1 MLRPVFSCLFLLVTA
16 LISQAQGIRGTIK
29 NANGEVLPYAAVVV
43 KNTTAGTISNTEGRY
58 ELPLAPGRYDLAF
71 QYLGFQTQQKS
82 VEVKSGGPAG
92 RFETIDVV
100 MTEQAFR
107 LQEVQARSN
116 NEDPAYTIMRRA
128 IAKSKFHQLQV
139 NSYTARV
146 YGKGSF
152 TVESIPKLIE
162 KMAGKQLKEAE
173 QEANFKVGVPS
184 VFESVAEVS
193 FQQPNTY
200 RRRLIASRNSQTNE
214 LIPAQ
219 FSMGSFYRPEIN
231 NAVSPLSP
239 KAFAYY
245 KFEYEG
251 TFREQSTEISKIR
264 VTPRSWGEGV
274 FRGVIYIIE
283 NTWALHSLQ
292 LEQVLQQ
299 GFTINLRQT
308 YTPIQ
313 SVWMPV
319 NGRFTFK
326 GSFFGVQ
333 GSGEAVVS
341 YQYRDLKINPAFIED
356 VQVVDEKKFKPETT
370 LSKRDVKGQSLDEL
384 VKKQKEFS
392 TKNLRQMMKEY
403 EKREVKERKERKEEV
418 EVIRNDSTSID
429 SLAGK
434 RSTTYWDSLR
444 SVPLT
449 TAEIRSYV
457 RNDSLKIVREV
468 KAKKDSVKVAKKDST
483 KSTSSFKIMQLVEG
497 ANWRLGNR
505 TNLRYDSPLS
515 NPFGSF
521 GYNTVEGYWL
531 QAGLKLNIRG
541 GAVDSTRKG
550 KFPQYKPGPAWTV
563 GGLARYRIAGP
574 GFNSNHVI
582 GYGLAQYAY
591 KNTII
596 GVQAG
601 RYVSQLNADKP
612 ISDAL
617 NTITTLLFEQNFLKE
632 YQKDFIRI
640 SADLK
645 PIKDRLT
652 VSGSLEYAERT
663 ELFNYREDLRPLIS
677 WRNRVYTPNRVD
689 NAEVGSSAF
698 PVHQALVLN
707 LLATARLGSPR
718 FYVRNGK
725 RYSRPN
731 NDAPLLSLNYR
742 KGISGI
748 GNTRLFGVGPTGPSA
763 DFDFIQARI
772 SHSFETGIRSRLSY
786 NLSAG
791 AFMNDRVVY
800 FPDFRHFAG
809 NQFFLQQGDPVSIF
823 RLLPYYQYSTGKRF
837 AVAHVLGEFRKF
849 LLTQLT
855 IARLVDLKENVFV
868 HYLATPNSRN
878 YTEVGYGLNGL
889 IPKVF
894 PFFRLEVISQ
904 FQDFKYKGLG
914 FRVGTTLNFGR

>member
-1 MLRPVFSCLFLLVTA
+1 MFRLFLVC
-16 LISQAQGIRGTIK
+16 LIPLFSIFNSQAQGIRGTIK
-29 NANGEVLPYAAVVV
+29 NANGDVLPYAAVVV
-43 KNTTAGTISNTEGRY
+43 KNTTARSADAGTISNTEGRY
-58 ELPLAPGRYDLAF
+58 ELPLAPGRYDLVF

-82 VEVKSGGPAG
+82 VEVKNA
-92 RFETIDVV
+92 FETIDVV

-173 QEANFKVGVPS
+173 QEANFKVGVPN

-251 TFREQSTEISKIR
+251 TFREQGTEISKIR

-313 SVWMPV
+313 NVWMPV

-326 GSFFGVQ
+326 GSFFGVK
-333 GSGEAVVS
+333 GGGDAVVS
-341 YQYRDLKINPAFIED
+341 YQYRNLKVNPAFVED
-356 VQVVDEKKFKPETT
+356 VQVVDEKKFKPETS

-403 EKREVKERKERKEEV
+403 EKRDAKERKERKEDV
-418 EVIRNDSTSID
+418 EVVRNDSTSID

-434 RSTTYWDSLR
+434 RSTAYWDSLR

-483 KSTSSFKIMQLVEG
+483 KGNSSFKIMQLVEG

-505 TNLRYDSPLS
+505 TNLRYDSPLGD
-515 NPFGSF
+515 PFGGT

-541 GAVDSTRKG
+541 GAVDTTKKG
-550 KFPQYKPGPAWTV
+550 KYPQYKPGPAWTI
-563 GGLARYRIAGP
+563 GGLARYRIAGS
-574 GFNSNHVI
+574 GFNRNHLI

-601 RYVSQLNADKP
+601 RYVSQLNPDKP
-612 ISDAL
+612 VSDAL

-632 YQKDFIRI
+632 YEKDFIRL

-652 VSGSLEYAERT
+652 VSGSLEYAQRT
-663 ELFNYREDLRPLIS
+663 ELANYREDLRPWIN
-677 WRNRVYTPNRVD
+677 WRNRVFTPNRVE
-689 NAEVGSSAF
+689 NNEVGTSAF
-698 PVHQALVLN
+698 PVHQAFVLN

-718 FYVRNGK
+718 FYVRNGR

-731 NDAPLLSLNYR
+731 KDAPLLSLNYR
-742 KGISGI
+742 KGM
-748 GNTRLFGVGPTGPSA
+748 A
-763 DFDFIQARI
+763 DVDYDFLQARI
-772 SHSFETGIRSRLSY
+772 SQSFETGIRSRLSY

-791 AFMNDRVVY
+791 AFVNDKAVY

-837 AVAHVLGEFRKF
+837 AEVHVLGEFRKF

-855 IARLVDLKENVFV
+855 IARLVALKENVFV
-868 HYLATPNSRN
+868 HYLATPSSKN

-904 FQDFKYKGLG
+904 FQDFNYKGLG

>member
-1 MLRPVFSCLFLLVTA
+1 MFRPFLVCLLL
-16 LISQAQGIRGTIK
+16 LISVLNSRAQGIRGTIK
-29 NANGEVLPYAAVVV
+29 NANGEVLPYAAIVV
-43 KNTTAGTISNTEGRY
+43 KNTTVRSADAGTISNTEGRY
-58 ELPLAPGRYDLAF
+58 ELPLAPGRYDLVF

-82 VEVKSGGPAG
+82 VEVKSGGY
-92 RFETIDVV
+92 ETIDVL

-107 LQEVQARSN
+107 LQEVQARST

-219 FSMGSFYRPEIN
+219 FGMGSFYNSEIN

-251 TFREQSTEISKIR
+251 TFREQGTEISKIR

-274 FRGVIYIIE
+274 FRGVVYIIE

-308 YTPIQ
+308 YTPVQ
-313 SVWMPV
+313 NVWMPV

-326 GSFFGVQ
+326 GSFFGVK
-333 GSGEAVVS
+333 GAGEAVIS
-341 YQYRDLKINPAFIED
+341 YQYRNLKVNPAFVDD
-356 VQVVDEKKFKPETT
+356 VQVVDEKKFKPETS
-370 LSKRDVKGQSLDEL
+370 LSKREVKEQSLDEL

-403 EKREVKERKERKEEV
+403 EKRETKERKERKEEV
-418 EVIRNDSTSID
+418 EVVRNDSTSID

-434 RSTTYWDSLR
+434 RSTAYWDSLR

-457 RNDSLKIVREV
+457 RNDSLKIVREI
-468 KAKKDSVKVAKKDST
+468 KAQKDSVKVAKKDST
-483 KSTSSFKIMQLVEG
+483 KSNSSFKIMQLVEG

-505 TNLRYDSPLS
+505 VNLRFDSPLGD
-515 NPFGSF
+515 PFGGS

-541 GAVDSTRKG
+541 GAVDTLKKG
-550 KFPQYKPGPAWTV
+550 KRPQYKPGPNWTV
-563 GGLARYRIAGP
+563 GGLARLRLAGE
-574 GFNSNHVI
+574 GFDLQRVI

-591 KNTII
+591 KNTVID
-596 GVQAG
+596 VQAG
-601 RYVSQLNADKP
+601 RYVSQLNPDKP
-612 ISDAL
+612 IGDAM
-617 NTITTLLFEQNFLKE
+617 NTITTKLFEQNFLKE
-632 YQKDFIRI
+632 YQKNFARL

-652 VSGSLEYAERT
+652 LTGSLEYAERM
-663 ELFNYREDLRPLIS
+663 ELFNYREDLRPWIN
-677 WRNRVYTPNRVD
+677 WRNRVFTPNRVEND
-689 NAEVGSSAF
+689 EVGSSAF
-698 PVHQALVLN
+698 PVHQAFVLN

-718 FYVRNGK
+718 FYVRNGR

-742 KGISGI
+742 KGM
-748 GNTRLFGVGPTGPSA
+748 A
-763 DFDFIQARI
+763 DVDYDFLQARI
-772 SHSFETGIRSRLSY
+772 SQSVETGIRSRLSY

-791 AFMNDRVVY
+791 AFVNDKAVY

-837 AVAHVLGEFRKF
+837 AEAHVLGEFRKF

-855 IARLVDLKENVFV
+855 VARLVDLKENVFV
-868 HYLATPNSRN
+868 HYLATPSSRN

>member
-1 MLRPVFSCLFLLVTA
+1 MFRLSFVYLLL
-16 LISQAQGIRGTIK
+16 LISVLTTHAQGIRGSIK
-29 NANGEVLPYAAVVV
+29 NDKGDVLPYAAIVV
-43 KNTTAGTISNTEGRY
+43 KNTTSGTISNTEGRY
-58 ELPLAPGRYDLAF
+58 ELPLAPGRYELVF

-82 VEVKSGGPAG
+82 VDVKSGGVASG
-92 RFETIDVV
+92 FETVDVV

-107 LQEVQARSN
+107 LQEVQARST

-146 YGKGSF
+146 YGKGTF
-152 TVESIPKLIE
+152 IVESIPKLIE

-173 QEANFKVGVPS
+173 QEANFKVGVPN

-219 FSMGSFYRPEIN
+219 FGMGSFYRPEIN

-251 TFREQSTEISKIR
+251 TFREQTGGNPVEISKIR

-283 NTWALHSLQ
+283 NSWALHSLQ

-313 SVWMPV
+313 NVWMPV
-319 NGRFTFK
+319 NGRLSFK
-326 GSFFGVQ
+326 GSFFGVK
-333 GSGEAVVS
+333 GGGEGVVS
-341 YQYRDLKINPAFIED
+341 YQYRNLKINPAFVDE
-356 VQVVDEKKFKPETT
+356 VVVVDEKKFKPETP

-384 VKKQKEFS
+384 VKNQKEFS
-392 TKNLRQMMKEY
+392 TKNLRQMMKQY
-403 EKREVKERKERKEEV
+403 EKQEAKERKERKEDV
-418 EVIRNDSTSID
+418 AVVRNDSTSID

-434 RSTTYWDSLR
+434 RTTIYWDSLR

-449 TAEIRSYV
+449 KAEIRSYV
-457 RNDSLKIVREV
+457 RNDSLKIIREV

-483 KSTSSFKIMQLVEG
+483 KSSSSVNIKQLWEG

-515 NPFGSF
+515 DPFGSS

-541 GAVDSTRKG
+541 GAVDTLARPSVKG
-550 KFPQYKPGPAWTV
+550 DKRPQYKPGPTWTI
-563 GGLARYRIAGP
+563 GGLARLRLAGE
-574 GFNSNHVI
+574 GFDSQRVI

-591 KNTII
+591 KNTVI

-601 RYVSQLNADKP
+601 RYVSQLNPEKP
-612 ISDAL
+612 IGDAL

-652 VSGSLEYAERT
+652 LTGSLEYAERT
-663 ELFNYREDLRPLIS
+663 ELFNYREDLRPWIN
-677 WRNRVYTPNRVD
+677 WRNRAYTPNRVA

-698 PVHQALVLN
+698 PVHRALVLN

-718 FYVRNGK
+718 FYVRNG
-725 RYSRPN
+725 RRFSRPN

-742 KGISGI
+742 KGMA
-748 GNTRLFGVGPTGPSA
+748 GVDY
-763 DFDFIQARI
+763 DFLQARI

-791 AFMNDRVVY
+791 AFVNDRSLY

-809 NQFFLQQGDPVSIF
+809 NEFFFQQGDPVSVF

-837 AVAHVLGEFRKF
+837 VEAHVLGEFRK
-849 LLTQLT
+849 LVLTQLT

-868 HYLATPNSRN
+868 HYLATPSSRN

-889 IPKVF
+889 IPKILPVF
-894 PFFRLEVISQ
+894 RVEVISQ
-904 FQDFKYKGLG
+904 FQDWKYRGLG